1 MNGVIQHGDTVR
13 WLYSLLGSK
22 YRLVQKTALKL
33 LLVFVE
39 YAESN
44 CELLVEAIESV
55 DKENREKPWTNV
67 MKILNEKDPSDP
79 ELIVFAMTL
88 INMVRWVT
96 IHEKE
101 LAMFILNT
109 SQYFAQV
116 MSWVCFY
123 CR

>member
-1 MNGVIQHGDTVR
+1 MTALGQVMLYVDGMNGVIQHGDTVR

-44 CELLVEAIESV
+44 CELLVEAIEAV
-55 DKENREKPWTNV
+55 DRENREKPWGNV
-67 MKILNEKDPSDP
+67 MRILNEKDPSDP

-88 INMVRWVT
+88 INMVKTR
-96 IHEKE
+96 
-101 LAMFILNT
+101 L
-109 SQYFAQV
+109 
-116 MSWVCFY
+116 
-123 CR
+123 